1 MPRRTSLTPAVSK
14 ALCDAMRTGLCLS
27 HAAALVGISPATV
40 REWIR
45 RGEGTDDR
53 PDAEPFATF
62 ATAMRKARA
71 DGDVAMVAV
80 INSAAEDGQWRA
92 AAWMLER
99 RNPQQWGRGAQRI
112 EERAPSGR
120 FAAPGHTAEALIEEI
135 AARMAREKTRIGLG
149 GGGTGH

>member
-27 HAAALVGISPATV
+27 HAAALVGVSPATV

-53 PDAEPFATF
+53 PEAEPYATF
-62 ATAMRKARA
+62 ATATGKARA
-71 DGDVAMVAV
+71 EGDVAMVAV

-92 AAWMLER
+92 AAWLLER
-99 RNPQQWGRGAQRI
+99 RNPQQWGRGAQRS
-112 EERAPSGR
+112 EERTPSGTYAPAGR
-120 FAAPGHTAEALIEEI
+120 AAGSLIAEI
-135 AARMAREKTRIGLG
+135 AARRYS
-149 GGGTGH
+149 